1 LGVFF
6 FGVVVIIL
14 LDVIVV
20 FYEVVFPFSR
30 NEILG
35 LPNTHHRRSIF
46 NALVVL
52 GETDDLLMAFSRA
65 ILPLAKSP
73 ASKNG
78 KKIKYIYTYILCVI
92 IKIHTQRF

>member
-1 LGVFF
+1 MKWFF
-6 FGVVVIIL
+6 L
-14 LDVIVV
+14 
-20 FYEVVFPFSR
+20 FS
-30 NEILG
+30 EMKSLACPI
-35 LPNTHHRRSIF
+35 HHRRSIF

-78 KKIKYIYTYILCVI
+78 KNQIY
-92 IKIHTQRF
+92 IHTYCV